1 MKSIIIVLNDSLKV
15 YSVGDIVKQERA
27 NLEAALEKIG
37 DSRVLN
43 LSDRFESFWS
53 DLDDKQILAGVKELY
68 FVVGERAGF
77 TDSRVVY
84 LWLQSWKMFGEGEF
98 WMYNETREINI
109 GLMEIEYLNEYILN
123 IKKNGSQML
132 LKYSREPR
140 LG

>member
-98 WMYNETREINI
+98 WIYNDTREINI

>member
-27 NLEAALEKIG
+27 NLEAALENIG

-53 DLDDKQILAGVKELY
+53 DLDDKQVLAGVKELY

-98 WMYNETREINI
+98 WIYNETREINI
-109 GLMEIEYLNEYILN
+109 GLMEHKYLSEYMLT
-123 IKKNGSQML
+123 IKKNGSQTL